1 MFYSSAGIYI
11 FGLVFFFIFGTAK
24 AQSWGVI
31 EGRSRGTTMA
41 SSFRCRSRGATLSST
56 YKNVSAPT
64 TVPSTPRSPIRELN
78 YINDKENGLVFT
90 ITFADSDQQH
100 KLPISEI
107 DEGIGRLDDEEEF
120 DDFHY
125 FNERRFS
132 IFPIP

>member
-11 FGLVFFFIFGTAK
+11 FGLFFFVLFGTAK
-24 AQSWGVI
+24 AQKWGVI

-41 SSFRCRSRGATLSST
+41 SSFRCRSRGATFASN

-64 TVPSTPRSPIRELN
+64 TAPSTPRSAIKDI
-78 YINDKENGLVFT
+78 YDKENTINNLVFT

-100 KLPISEI
+100 KLPIPDT
-107 DEGIGRLDDEEEF
+107 DEPVDNEEEF